1 MKSSIGIH
9 TMAITLPLNDED
21 GEALLQIFKACKFVS
36 VVEDCNYN
44 PYDQHAKYFR
54 VNYKNENVGIIWI
67 LKITNHV
74 DYYSL
79 FSCSIKAIINPKILS
94 GENTYIVAANK
105 THLYTVE
112 EGFNREAA
120 KLSPILRK
128 FYDYSLNRLDYCIN
142 FDIYEIYKECPKEL
156 KKKLPLIMMYL
167 IKQGDIPD
175 HFRELDFNDKQF
187 YLKSNSVVIN
197 AYWTYYDLKQNYSS
211 CVSLKESHNIIRFEV
226 QYKYQKMNHITNKV
240 KKELTKNKNMDLYEH
255 RVSSKFKLNNIMI
268 LEELLSDEMCMDT
281 IGDYYNSIIKK
292 GDYYSLKKANQLI
305 EEKCSS
311 WDKITRLKNT
321 LKLISEYGGI
331 AKAKDNIDKE
341 SIEDFRKSLRELTSL
356 NINPVVIP
364 EEWGIEFIPNLLYAY
379 YDLLS
384 KERMDKWLKCF

>member
-1 MKSSIGIH
+1 
-9 TMAITLPLNDED
+9 
-21 GEALLQIFKACKFVS
+21 
-36 VVEDCNYN
+36 
-44 PYDQHAKYFR
+44 
-54 VNYKNENVGIIWI
+54 
-67 LKITNHV
+67 
-74 DYYSL
+74 
-79 FSCSIKAIINPKILS
+79 
-94 GENTYIVAANK
+94 
-105 THLYTVE
+105 
-112 EGFNREAA
+112 
-120 KLSPILRK
+120 
-128 FYDYSLNRLDYCIN
+128 
-142 FDIYEIYKECPKEL
+142 
-156 KKKLPLIMMYL
+156 
-167 IKQGDIPD
+167 
-175 HFRELDFNDKQF
+175 
-187 YLKSNSVVIN
+187 
-197 AYWTYYDLKQNYSS
+197 
-211 CVSLKESHNIIRFEV
+211 
-226 QYKYQKMNHITNKV
+226 MNHITNKI

-255 RVSSKFKLNNIMI
+255 RFSSKFKLNNIMI

-281 IGDYYNSIIKK
+281 IDDYYNSIIKK

-379 YDLLS
+379 YDLLL